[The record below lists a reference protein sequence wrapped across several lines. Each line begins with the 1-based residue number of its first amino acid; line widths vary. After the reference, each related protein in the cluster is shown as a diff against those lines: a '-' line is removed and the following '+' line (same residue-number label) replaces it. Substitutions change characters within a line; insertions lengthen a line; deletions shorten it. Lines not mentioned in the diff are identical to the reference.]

1 VVRHGLGRDAADGR
15 VRLVPPPVGLGG
27 LDLPKACRRHP
38 ARGDQPCHVLA
49 VDLAPEALRPPWRVA
64 LEVRLAVERL
74 ANAVDP
80 SPAERDV
87 ERLLPRDA
95 RDPRGLLEDAD
106 PDLLRAVV
114 VPAQP
119 ALERLLVPEAL

>member
-1 VVRHGLGRDAADGR
+1 
-15 VRLVPPPVGLGG
+15 
-27 LDLPKACRRHP
+27 
-38 ARGDQPCHVLA
+38 A

-119 ALERLLVPEAL
+119 ALERLLVPEALDGGGVRDDGWHRGGTPGCSLGAAVVRRPYSRRR